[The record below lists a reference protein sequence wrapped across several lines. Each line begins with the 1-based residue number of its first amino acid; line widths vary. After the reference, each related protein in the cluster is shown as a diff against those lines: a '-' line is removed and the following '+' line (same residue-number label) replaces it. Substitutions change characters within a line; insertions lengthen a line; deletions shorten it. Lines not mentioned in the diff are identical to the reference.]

1 MFQELFPIITTDDME
16 RALGFYRDL
25 LGFDV
30 TYQFPTDDAPV
41 YAGLELASSQLGIGV
56 QQDADEP
63 SAGAVDQDPRFAL
76 WVYADDCDAAV
87 EKLRGHGVPVIEEPR
102 DQPWGERI
110 ATVADPDG
118 NRVIVASRAAET

>member
-1 MFQELFPIITTDDME
+1 MFRELFPIITSGDIE

-25 LGFDV
+25 LGFEV
-30 TYQFPTDDAPV
+30 TYRFPMDGAPV
-41 YAGLELASSQLGIGV
+41 DAGLELGSSQLGIGV
-56 QQDADEP
+56 EQNAVYA

-102 DQPWGERI
+102 DQPWGERT

-118 NRVIVASRAAET
+118 NRVIVGSRAA